1 MASRDLWDQVDS
13 DLYLVLGVASDADS
27 SQLQSAWRNA
37 AKRSHP
43 DLGGDIEE
51 FQSIEI
57 AYQVLSNP
65 LERQRYDRYRR
76 HTQAFASRPTGSRQS
91 PFVTYPPD
99 TSTDEG
105 YDTNPYVWASPT
117 FAYSAPPNRRPRT
130 EADPETD
137 RAPRNPWLVFVA
149 VMVGVIVFIA
159 AIMLALVSFLVF
171 FGMIVLLAA
180 RVLKTKPDPTNRR

>member
-1 MASRDLWDQVDS
+1 MASRDLWDQVDG
-13 DLYLVLGVASDADS
+13 DLYLVLGVTSEADPG
-27 SQLQSAWRNA
+27 QLQSAWRNA

-76 HTQAFASRPTGSRQS
+76 HVQAFASRPRDPAHSA
-91 PFVTYPPD
+91 FVTYPPD
-99 TSTDEG
+99 GSTDEG
-105 YDTNPYVWASPT
+105 YDTIPDVWASPT

-130 EADPETD
+130 DTEQGSD
-137 RAPRNPWLVFVA
+137 RAVRNPWLVFLA

-159 AIMLALVSFLVF
+159 AITLALVSFLVF

-180 RVLKTKPDPTNRR
+180 RILKSKA